1 MDLSIFTVG
10 IVADLIYEFL
20 CLLYLW
26 MAYDF
31 LMILFI
37 NRKNDNVL
45 YHYMF

>member
-1 MDLSIFTVG
+1 MSFYV
-10 IVADLIYEFL
+10 F
-20 CLLYLW
+20 YLW

-37 NRKNDNVL
+37 NRKNDNGL